1 MKPSAQSIVIASA
14 LAASM
19 LLSGCNSSHS
29 TTITPPPASSPA
41 YVYLQA
47 PQISVSL
54 QMALAGNLAAQRSV
68 ILELRQKVQRAM
80 LLSKA
85 RRALQRAGIA
95 LPASTGSSTPQ
106 IDLYLV
112 KAGSSSAVK
121 LDTSTIIFTGAALS
135 PDGTQIAYTAL
146 DASQMSQLYVAPVAN
161 FSQATQ
167 LTSGSTN
174 NYAYPVF
181 SPDGKTIATTVA
193 AGNLYSPSLGIAL
206 VPAAGGQPTML
217 DLGNSAGFSGA
228 AVFTPDG
235 SHLIFSASP
244 TTAVQQP
251 AYVAIYECNLDGS
264 GVKQLSNPSDNADYD
279 FLPSVSADG
288 NTIIFT
294 RLAPSASGLPVTAN
308 IESMPITGETP
319 SAPAKPLTTDN
330 LSLGGTFIGSTS
342 NSHILYVDIK
352 VTGSSSTPSFE
363 GAALYEMNPDGSDPQ
378 PVISVS
384 GGAIF
389 P

>member
-1 MKPSAQSIVIASA
+1 VKPSAQTIFIAAA

-19 LLSGCNSSHS
+19 LLSGCNSSNS
-29 TTITPPPASSPA
+29 TTTTTTTASSPA

-47 PQISVSL
+47 PQISVNL
-54 QMALAGNLAAQRSV
+54 QMALAGNLAAQHRV
-68 ILELRQKVQRAM
+68 ILDLRKKVQRAV

-85 RRALQRAGIA
+85 GRALRRAGIA
-95 LPASTGSSTPQ
+95 LPASTGSSTPG

-121 LDTSTIIFTGAALS
+121 LDTSAIIFTGAALS

-167 LTSGSTN
+167 LTSGSTD

-181 SPDGKTIATTVA
+181 SPDGKTIATSVA
-193 AGNLYSPSLGIAL
+193 AGNLNSPSLGMAL

-217 DLGNSAGFSGA
+217 DLGESAGFSGA

-235 SHLIFSASP
+235 THLIFSASP
-244 TTAVQQP
+244 TTAAQQP
-251 AYVAIYECNLDGS
+251 AYVAIYECGLDGS
-264 GVKQLSNPSDNADYD
+264 GVKQLSNPSDSADYD
-279 FLPSVSADG
+279 LLPSVSPDG

-294 RLAPSASGLPVTAN
+294 RLAPSTSGLPVTAN
-308 IESMPITGETP
+308 IESIPISGETA
-319 SAPAKPLTTDN
+319 SAAAKPLTTNN

-342 NSHILYVDIK
+342 NSHILYVDIS
-352 VTGSSSTPSFE
+352 VSSGSTPSFE
-363 GAALYEMNPDGSDPQ
+363 GAALYEMNPDGSSPQ
-378 PVISVS
+378 QVVSVS
-384 GGAIF
+384 GGAVF